1 MWALDDLSPLR
12 QWADSLGGK
21 GVHLY
26 QPAAAIRFAAG
37 GGRRNGPVGENPVAG
52 AYVDF
57 WLKEKPAAAVTLQ
70 FLDATGALIRT
81 FVSVPAKAD
90 SGLHPA
96 ADSAGRLAR
105 AALDADSL
113 AYLPADSLVR
123 ARAGANRFAWN
134 LRYSPPKTM
143 AGAIIDDG
151 AIDGPLAVPG
161 RYMARLIVGKDTLS
175 KSFDV
180 VPDPRLKT
188 TAAEYREQFVLAK
201 RVSDR
206 LTALTEGVL
215 RAQDIQAQLDERAKQ
230 ATGTAFADRVKEQG
244 KALRGKVEGV
254 RAELYE
260 VYTKADQATLN
271 FPIKLYQMW
280 LTLNGQVLDSDT
292 RPTDQ
297 HGAIYQDLS
306 QKLDVQL
313 NALSALESGELVRF
327 NALMKETG
335 LPEVYAARKPVP

>member
-1 MWALDDLSPLR
+1 
-12 QWADSLGGK
+12 
-21 GVHLY
+21 
-26 QPAAAIRFAAG
+26 
-37 GGRRNGPVGENPVAG
+37 
-52 AYVDF
+52 
-57 WLKEKPAAAVTLQ
+57 
-70 FLDATGALIRT
+70 
-81 FVSVPAKAD
+81 
-90 SGLHPA
+90 
-96 ADSAGRLAR
+96 
-105 AALDADSL
+105 
-113 AYLPADSLVR
+113 
-123 ARAGANRFAWN
+123 
-134 LRYSPPKTM
+134 M

-188 TAAEYREQFVLAK
+188 TAAEYREQFMLAK

-297 HGAIYQDLS
+297 HGAIYQVLS

-313 NALSALESGELVRF
+313 NALAALESGELVRF